1 MIKKEDIDMNPNY
14 KELSFVISTLMHEVK
29 RMGKEE
35 FLKFYVKNRLILK
48 EKVDFLYYSFFLALL
63 GYLDSNYKNIEPEIC
78 MSKYILNP
86 YDYDDLKYGVDVDLV
101 KLFNKAN
108 DSLRRRGFL
117 FEEIEEAV

>member
-48 EKVDFLYYSFFLALL
+48 EKVDFLYYCFFLALI
-63 GYLDSNYKNIEPEIC
+63 GYLDDKYKTIEPEIC